1 PASLPHPRHLQLR
14 VPWHM
19 VARARMDL
27 TLAQL
32 SLPGPVRSKN
42 EDYVECWR
50 PPDAEE
56 ERRRGTVVL
65 LADGIGGQG
74 KGEVASKLA
83 VETALARFREARPDT
98 VPNTLLWQMFSA
110 ANLAVYDAGMGDRDG
125 GRMGTTLTVSLFRND
140 EVTVGHV
147 GDCRVYL
154 VQNGRIRRLTADHS
168 YVGMQL
174 KLGLIT
180 EQEAMNSQFRNLL
193 TRSVGK
199 EPVVQVD
206 FYSTNVHP
214 GDVLVQCCDGL
225 HGCVAEHEILE
236 IVSKQPPAEACRL
249 LVELAE
255 KRETTD
261 NVSVQVVRVERV
273 EQLLYYRGLP
283 VYQETP
289 DLTMTTEVQVG
300 QVLDN
305 RFHILNVIS
314 RSGMASIFKA
324 ADLQTGRTVAVK
336 VPFMQFESDP
346 GFFSRFEREEAIGKL
361 LDHPYIL
368 HIVPVEEKSRPYIAM
383 EYLEGETLRHLMR
396 SVRPLPVP
404 DALRIAGRVCE
415 ALDYMH
421 KKDVVHRD
429 LKPEN
434 VMLCSD
440 GSLRIMDFGIAKAAG
455 MRRLTFAGLTSAM
468 GTPDYMAPEQ
478 VKGRRGDQRTDLY
491 SLGAILYEMV
501 TGSAPFEGAN
511 PYMIMNARLIGD
523 PVAPRKLNPQIS
535 PQVEEIILH
544 AMERDPALRY
554 ASAAALKADLDNPE
568 QVEVTGRSQRLRPPA
583 VWRTRWRGVRNIV
596 IAALVPV
603 IVFGILFLLLF
614 RR

>member
-1 PASLPHPRHLQLR
+1 
-14 VPWHM
+14 
-19 VARARMDL
+19 MDL
-27 TLAQL
+27 TFAQL
-32 SLPGPVRSKN
+32 SLPGPVRPNN

-50 PPDAEE
+50 PPDAED

-83 VETALARFREARPDT
+83 VETALGKFREARPDA
-98 VPNTLLWQMFSA
+98 VPNSVLWQMFSA
-110 ANLAVYDAGMGDRDG
+110 ANVAVYDAGMEDRGG
-125 GRMGTTLTVSLFRND
+125 GRMGTTLTASLFRNN
-140 EVTVGHV
+140 EVTIAHV
-147 GDCRVYL
+147 GDCRAYL
-154 VQNGRIRRLTADHS
+154 VQNGRIRRVTADHS

-206 FYSTNVHP
+206 FYTAAVHP
-214 GDVLVQCCDGL
+214 GDLLVQCSDGL
-225 HGCVAEHEILE
+225 HGCVADHEILE
-236 IVSKQPPAEACRL
+236 VVSRHNPTEACRL

-255 KRETTD
+255 KRETPD
-261 NVSVQVVRVERV
+261 NVSVQVARVERV
-273 EQLLYYRGLP
+273 EQLMYYRGLP

-289 DLTMTTEVQVG
+289 DLAMSTEVQVG

-305 RFHILNVIS
+305 RFHILGVIA

-324 ADLQTGRTVAVK
+324 ADLQTGRTVVVK

-368 HIVPVEEKSRPYIAM
+368 HILPVENKSRPYIAM
-383 EYLEGETLRHLMR
+383 EYLEGETLRQLMR
-396 SVRPLPVP
+396 SVRPLPVA
-404 DALRIAGRVCE
+404 DALRIASRICE

-421 KKDVVHRD
+421 QKDVVHRD

-434 VMLCSD
+434 VMLCKD
-440 GSLRIMDFGIAKAAG
+440 GSIRIMDFGIAKAAG
-455 MRRLTFAGLTSAM
+455 MRRLTFAGLTSSM

-478 VKGRRGDQRTDLY
+478 VKGRRGDQRTDVY

-544 AMERDPALRY
+544 AMEREPEDRYPTAL
-554 ASAAALKADLDNPE
+554 AMKADLDAPE
-568 QVEVTGRSQRLRPPA
+568 KVEVTGRSERLRPPA
-583 VWRTRWRGVRNIV
+583 VWRTRWRGIRNIV

-603 IVFGILFLLLF
+603 VIFGLLFLLMMHPWSK
-614 RR
+614 R

>member
-1 PASLPHPRHLQLR
+1 
-14 VPWHM
+14 
-19 VARARMDL
+19 MDL
-27 TLAQL
+27 TFAQL
-32 SLPGPVRSKN
+32 SSPGPVRPNN
-42 EDYVECWR
+42 EDYAECWR
-50 PPDAEE
+50 PTDVED
-56 ERRRGTVVL
+56 ERRRGTIVL

-83 VETALARFREARPDT
+83 VETALGKFREARPDT

-110 ANLAVYDAGMGDRDG
+110 ANVAVYDAGMEDRDQ
-125 GRMGTTLTVSLFRND
+125 GRMGTTLTASLFRNN
-140 EVTVGHV
+140 EVTVAHV

-154 VQNGRIRRLTADHS
+154 VQNGRIRRVTADHS

-193 TRSVGK
+193 TRSIGK

-206 FYSTNVHP
+206 FFATAVHP
-214 GDVLVQCCDGL
+214 GDLLVQCSDGL
-225 HGCVAEHEILE
+225 HGCVADHEVLDV
-236 IVSKQPPAEACRL
+236 VSHHAPTEACRL

-255 KRETTD
+255 KRGTAD

-273 EQLLYYRGLP
+273 EQLMYYRGLP

-289 DLTMTTEVQVG
+289 DLAMSTEVQVG

-305 RFHILNVIS
+305 RFHILGVIA

-324 ADLQTGRTVAVK
+324 ADLQTGRTVVVK

-368 HIVPVEEKSRPYIAM
+368 HIIPVENKSRPYIAM
-383 EYLEGETLRHLMR
+383 EYLEGETLRQLMR
-396 SVRPLPVP
+396 SVRPLPVA
-404 DALRIAGRVCE
+404 DALRIAGRICE
-415 ALDYMH
+415 ALEYMH
-421 KKDVVHRD
+421 GKDVVHRD

-434 VMLCSD
+434 VMLCRD
-440 GSLRIMDFGIAKAAG
+440 GSIRIMDFGIAKAAG
-455 MRRLTFAGLTSAM
+455 MRRLTFAGLTSSM

-478 VKGRRGDQRTDLY
+478 VKGRRGDQRTDVY
-491 SLGAILYEMV
+491 SLGAILYEML

-544 AMERDPALRY
+544 AMEREPENRY
-554 ASAAALKADLDNPE
+554 PSAQAMKAELDNPE
-568 QVEVTGRSQRLRPPA
+568 KVEVTGRSERLRPPA
-583 VWRTRWRGVRNIV
+583 VWQTRWRGIRNIV

-603 IVFGILFLLLF
+603 IVFGILFLLMLHPWSS
-614 RR
+614 R